1 MPANEKA
8 IYLTFDDGPTPGIT
22 EWVLDTLDEFN
33 AAATFF
39 CVGENARKFPD
50 LLKRI
55 SSKHSIGNHTMHHL
69 NGWKSS
75 DDEYENDVRECAR
88 EVRSGL
94 FRPPYGKIK
103 RSQVTRLEHDYRI
116 IMWDV
121 LSKDYDRSLMGDD
134 CFRRIVARSRNGSII
149 VFHDSIKAEARL
161 RYVLP
166 ATLRYFSGRG
176 FRFRSIPA
184 G

>member
-1 MPANEKA
+1 MPANEKT

-22 EWVLDTLDEFN
+22 DWVLNTLDEFN

-55 SSKHSIGNHTMHHL
+55 SSHHSIGNHTMHHL
-69 NGWKSS
+69 NGWKTG
-75 DDEYENDVRECAR
+75 DDEYVNDVKECDREF
-88 EVRSGL
+88 RSGL

-103 RSQVTRLEHDYRI
+103 RSQVKRLQNDYRI

-121 LSKDYDRSLMGDD
+121 LSKDYNQSFRGED
-134 CFRRIVARSRNGSII
+134 CLRRIIAGSRNGSII
-149 VFHDSIKAEARL
+149 VFHDSIKAESRL

-176 FRFRSIPA
+176 FRFGTIATS
-184 G
+184 